1 MKEYNLKI
9 DGDRFNVKIE
19 SINGNNAMVS
29 VNGKT
34 FSVEIEPENS
44 PRPQAEEISA
54 VPAKRKSAKS
64 AVTENTYK
72 VKSPLPGLVL
82 GVKVKEGQNVEEGQ
96 VVAVIEAMKMENDIE
111 AERSGVVKSIMVEK
125 GDTVLEGTTLLVIE

>member
-9 DGDRFNVKIE
+9 DGDRFNVKVE
-19 SINGNNAMVS
+19 SLNGNNAMVS

-34 FSVEIEPENS
+34 FSVEIEPKDN
-44 PRPQAEEISA
+44 PQDEEISVA
-54 VPAKRKSAKS
+54 PVKTESVMKTSAGN
-64 AVTENTYK
+64 AYK

-82 GVKVKEGQNVEEGQ
+82 GVKVKEGQSVKEGQ

-111 AERSGVVKSIMVEK
+111 AERSGIVKSIKVEK